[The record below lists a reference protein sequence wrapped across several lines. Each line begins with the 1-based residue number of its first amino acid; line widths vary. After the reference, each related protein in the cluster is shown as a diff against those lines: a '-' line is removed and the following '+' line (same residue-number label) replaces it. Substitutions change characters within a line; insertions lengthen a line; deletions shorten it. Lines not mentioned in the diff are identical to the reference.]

1 MSIESSTNLP
11 LPQICMYG
19 TYDVEQDDDKLAVL
33 ALKLEFD
40 NNKHLTDHHKAAIK
54 KVLEQQ
60 ELSFDDL
67 KDFYLGIVQHDK
79 TKSSTSTSTS
89 PEPLPLPGALKLT
102 EVKACEE
109 DKLLENIMKQKSL
122 SEVMITL
129 NAHISENATAVASV
143 TRTNQIVNTVLKLR
157 LSEKATHEIIEKV
170 FSFQE
175 SDDIDPMARDVQV
188 SDSSPNPVDC
198 MFAQKRS
205 ADFIKLY
212 LDRLDKRQIN
222 INDDQLMFTIMGAE
236 HLTIDEKNE
245 LAKKVIAS
253 QYLEGLALISSEYVT
268 GNRVFHRSVV
278 LADQQIT
285 GMLIEKEEVAA
296 LFNRTNAQEK
306 AAHQIWREHQ
316 IQIQLQKQRGT
327 PV

>member
-11 LPQICMYG
+11 SPQICMYG
-19 TYDVEQDDDKLAVL
+19 TYDVEQDEDKLAVL

-40 NNKHLTDHHKAAIK
+40 NNEHLTDHHKAAIK

-60 ELSFDDL
+60 RLSFDDL

-79 TKSSTSTSTS
+79 TKSSTLTSTS
-89 PEPLPLPGALKLT
+89 PDPLPLPGALKLT
-102 EVKACEE
+102 QVKAHKE

-122 SEVMITL
+122 SDVMTTL
-129 NAHISENATAVASV
+129 NAHISKNATEVASV
-143 TRTNQIVNTVLKLR
+143 TKKNQIVNTVLKLR
-157 LSEKATHEIIEKV
+157 LSEIATHEIIEKV

-175 SDDIDPMARDVQV
+175 SDDIYPMARDVQV
-188 SDSSPNPVDC
+188 PGSSPSPVDY

-253 QYLEGLALISSEYVT
+253 QYLEGLALISSENVT
-268 GNRVFHRSVV
+268 GNKVFHRSVV

-285 GMLIEKEEVAA
+285 GMLIKKKEVNA
-296 LFNRTNAQEK
+296 LFYSPNKQDK

-316 IQIQLQKQRGT
+316 IQLQKQRGT